1 MAHALTY
8 SLNGDDDGED
18 DGEEE
23 EGRGGEKM
31 EEEEEEEFDCDVG
44 DGDESDDPNT
54 T

>member
-31 EEEEEEEFDCDVG
+31 EEEEEFDCDVG

>member
-31 EEEEEEEFDCDVG
+31 EEEEEEFDCDVG